1 MTPRRNGRTCIG
13 CRRQD
18 AAAEMVRLCVADGE
32 VVLAGPTRSG
42 RGASI
47 HARPACLEAG
57 LRMDALARAF
67 KQRVMIRNAA
77 ELLHQITSASRR

>member
-1 MTPRRNGRTCIG
+1 MTPILNCRTCIG

-18 AAAEMVRLCVADGE
+18 GAADMVRLSVADGQ
-32 VVLAGPTRSG
+32 VVVAGPTRSG

-57 LRMDALARAF
+57 LRTDALARAF
-67 KQRVMIRNAA
+67 KQRVMVRDVV
-77 ELLHQITSASRR
+77 ELHQQITSASRK